1 MAFFPIIL
9 KGISGIFLQSIIL
22 REIFSCFFGNE
33 LLFSIV
39 ISYYLFGG
47 ALGSYFFRKI
57 RNYVKVYILLT
68 ILEILIIIFFIPFL
82 RSFANI
88 NQLLS
93 NLRFF
98 IFSFSFSFSCGFFEG
113 GRFILLSFL
122 YKQERNSGK
131 VYGIEGIGFLIG
143 GFFFYFLLFLKKDIF
158 FLILFSSFF
167 NFLTIFYFR
176 KNLYFIF
183 TSILIICLFPFSEK
197 IELATL
203 SKKYREFK
211 IIENQETFF
220 NKITVLKKENQYILL
235 SNGFQE
241 WTNQVDYFSVKNIA
255 FFSLAYCKKNERI
268 GIYGNPEI
276 IEEIKRYNVK
286 EIYFFD
292 IDKEKFKF
300 IKKYLLKSESGK
312 IHFFND
318 LNRFLKEND
327 IKFDCFIINSSLPMT
342 MRENYFFTQEF
353 FEKIGKNTDNL
364 LIVLPGTYDYLGQTL
379 LNFHSTIYKT
389 AKKYFKNEQIIFTY
403 PMMIVFSN
411 NDLKLNRLPLAD
423 REFFNDNYL
432 NFVTD
437 EIKKRQ
443 YLEKLIDIPDD
454 LNKISNQSCLYKSIV
469 YYIFH
474 FSSKLE
480 RSLNNF
486 FSILN
491 KMKNFLPIFFIILF
505 FISFFSFRCPYLNII
520 FTNGFS
526 SLTFE
531 TIFIF
536 LFQIYYGFVYG
547 FISGIIGIFMTGLS
561 FGSLISVLKNHN
573 RKTVYNSEILHFL
586 FYLFAFLLLFK
597 GKPYLFLIFGSGFF
611 TGWEFGII
619 SYLIRKENIV
629 ETTGKLYSI
638 DLIGAL
644 FSSLFLP
651 ILFIPLFGIFNCLLL
666 IVVLK
671 FSNFLRLSLSSL
683 RFTYMR

>member
-22 REIFSCFFGNE
+22 REIFSSFFGNE

-39 ISYYLFGG
+39 ISYYLLGG
-47 ALGSYFFRKI
+47 ALGSYIFRKI
-57 RNYVKVYILLT
+57 RNYIRNYIFLT
-68 ILEILIIIFFIPFL
+68 ILEILLLIFFIPLL
-82 RSFANI
+82 RFSSNI
-88 NQLLS
+88 SQLLS

-98 IFSFSFSFSCGFFEG
+98 IFSFLLSFSCGFFEG

-122 YKQERNSGK
+122 YKDERSSGK
-131 VYGIEGIGFLIG
+131 VYGFEGIGFLIG
-143 GFFFYFLLFLKKDIF
+143 GFLFYFLLFFKKDIF

-167 NFLTIFYFR
+167 NFLTI
-176 KNLYFIF
+176 LYFKKSLNII
-183 TSILIICLFPFSEK
+183 SILILILCLTIISEK

-203 SKKYREFK
+203 AKKYTGFD
-211 IIENQETFF
+211 IVENQETFF
-220 NKITVLKKENQYILL
+220 NKITVIKKENQYIFL

-241 WTNQVDYFSVKNIA
+241 WTNQTDYFSVKNIA
-255 FFSLAYCKKNERI
+255 FFSLAYCKKNERV

-276 IEEIKRYNVK
+276 IEEIKKYNVR

-300 IKKYLLKSESGK
+300 INKYLLKSD
-312 IHFFND
+312 INQVYFLND
-318 LNRFLKEND
+318 INRFLKENK
-327 IKFDCFIINSSLPMT
+327 IKFDCFVINSGLPMT
-342 MRENYFFTQEF
+342 IRENYFFTQEF
-353 FEKIGKNTDNL
+353 FEKIKENTENL

-379 LNFHSTIYKT
+379 LNFHSSIYNT
-389 AKKYFKNEQIIFTY
+389 GKKYFKNQQVIFTY

-411 NDLKLNRLPLAD
+411 NELKLNKLLSAD
-423 REFFNDNYL
+423 WEFFNDNYL

-437 EIKKRQ
+437 EIKKKQ
-443 YLEKLIDIPDD
+443 YFEKLIDITDN
-454 LNKISNQSCLYKSIV
+454 LNEISNQTCLYNSIL
-469 YYIFH
+469 YYISC

-480 RSLNNF
+480 KILNKF
-486 FSILN
+486 FSVLN
-491 KMKNFLPIFFIILF
+491 KMKNFMPIIFIILF
-505 FISFFSFRCPYLNII
+505 FISLFSFRCPYLNII

-561 FGSLISVLKNHN
+561 FGSLISVLKSHSK
-573 RKTVYNSEILHFL
+573 KTVYNSEIIHFL
-586 FYLFAFLLLFK
+586 FYLFTYLLLSK
-597 GKPYLFLIFGSGFF
+597 IRPYLFLIFFSGFF

-619 SYLIRKENIV
+619 SYLVRKENIV

-651 ILFIPLFGIFNCLLL
+651 VLLIPLFGIYNCLLL

-671 FSNFLRLSLSSL
+671 FSNFLRLNFL
-683 RFTYMR
+683 F